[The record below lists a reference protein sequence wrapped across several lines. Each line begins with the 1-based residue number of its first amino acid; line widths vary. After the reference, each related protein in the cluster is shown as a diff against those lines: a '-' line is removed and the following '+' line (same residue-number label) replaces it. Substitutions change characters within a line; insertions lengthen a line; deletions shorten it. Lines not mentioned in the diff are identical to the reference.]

1 MIRSRRKN
9 VQKLMV
15 KKKYESEHY
24 ILIFLV
30 VIKKVK
36 SKKKKGKMVVE
47 KSLSNGEGKK
57 RIIIKKVEIFKN
69 KVEKRGNLVVGC
81 AFEGFLSITSN
92 IFPD

>member
-1 MIRSRRKN
+1 
-9 VQKLMV
+9 
-15 KKKYESEHY
+15 
-24 ILIFLV
+24 
-30 VIKKVK
+30 
-36 SKKKKGKMVVE
+36 MVVE

-69 KVEKRGNLVVGC
+69 KVEKRGNLVVVGC

>member
-1 MIRSRRKN
+1 
-9 VQKLMV
+9 MV
-15 KKKYESEHY
+15 KKKYESDHY

-30 VIKKVK
+30 VI
-36 SKKKKGKMVVE
+36 KKGKMVVE

-57 RIIIKKVEIFKN
+57 RIIIKKVEMFKN